1 MPLPR
6 VPKLLPQRLLH
17 DLELVLGRVAQQ
29 NALFL
34 RRRHHSPDSPAP
46 VVPIDMVFE
55 VPGVV
60 SADNSVEPA
69 REEEVLC
76 GGKGEVAD
84 ACSVGALV
92 FVDEGVVGVEVDG
105 VDLIS
110 GDEDILVEGVESAG
124 PDSILVLG
132 EGVSFDHSCMTSG
145 VLRERSKMM
154 LKTVCS
160 LLDTN
165 KW

>member
-1 MPLPR
+1 M
-6 VPKLLPQRLLH
+6 
-17 DLELVLGRVAQQ
+17 
-29 NALFL
+29 
-34 RRRHHSPDSPAP
+34 
-46 VVPIDMVFE
+46 FE

-60 SADNSVEPA
+60 GADNPVEPA
-69 REEEVLC
+69 REEEVLG
-76 GGKGEVAD
+76 GGKSEVAD

-124 PDSILVLG
+124 PDGILVLG
-132 EGVSFDHSCMTSG
+132 EGVSFDHSCMASG

-154 LKTVCS
+154 LKTVFS
-160 LLDTN
+160 LLDTS